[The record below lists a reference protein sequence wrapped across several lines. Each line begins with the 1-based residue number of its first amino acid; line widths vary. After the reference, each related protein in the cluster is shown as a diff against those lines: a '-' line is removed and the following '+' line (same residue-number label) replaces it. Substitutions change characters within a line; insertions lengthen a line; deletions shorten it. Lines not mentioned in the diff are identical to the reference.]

1 MPEPIPSWV
10 MKVLLTRYSAAWQ
23 PEGSESVRGRCDARI
38 APAFRDAF
46 PHGCQ
51 RLSGHSGDHTPFEGI
66 GRKMDETQRAMSR

>member
-10 MKVLLTRYSAAWQ
+10 MKVLLTQYSAAWV
-23 PEGSESVRGRCDARI
+23 PEPPLVRGRCDARI

-66 GRKMDETQRAMSR
+66 GRKMDEAQRAVSR